1 MAGDTRQ
8 KSEQVCALRN
18 EVAALL
24 DLHDDQ
30 IINATLAHLIAAQ
43 LSRYDEKDRKRL
55 RIGIFGLSRRLI
67 PRYEQARA
75 DIQAAAVE
83 FEDAGHRSRTEAQR
97 NTGAPVPT
105 NCGAGEAPRN
115 REQKWAQYLSA
126 NFLLCRDCDLSSH
139 S

>member
-1 MAGDTRQ
+1 MAEDTRQ

-83 FEDAGHRSRTEAQR
+83 FEDARPSITH
-97 NTGAPVPT
+97 
-105 NCGAGEAPRN
+105 
-115 REQKWAQYLSA
+115 
-126 NFLLCRDCDLSSH
+126 
-139 S
+139 

>member
-1 MAGDTRQ
+1 MAGDTHQ
-8 KSEQVCALRN
+8 KREEVRALRS
-18 EVAALL
+18 EIAALL

-83 FEDAGHRSRTEAQR
+83 FEDARPSITH
-97 NTGAPVPT
+97 
-105 NCGAGEAPRN
+105 
-115 REQKWAQYLSA
+115 
-126 NFLLCRDCDLSSH
+126 
-139 S
+139 